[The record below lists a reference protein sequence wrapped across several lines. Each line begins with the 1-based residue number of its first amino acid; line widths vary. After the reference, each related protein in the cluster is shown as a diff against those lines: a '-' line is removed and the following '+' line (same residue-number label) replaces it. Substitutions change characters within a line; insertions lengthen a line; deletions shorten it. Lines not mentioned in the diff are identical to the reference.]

1 MSMRGF
7 VSLPWLCAWCCL
19 SVAAAQVSGFSV
31 ASEEPIEPTLSPAS
45 SGRQIIEISRSQA
58 RDFGDFGDVG
68 GEGVEG
74 VDEQMPEA
82 ELLLSPLPT
91 SEEIWPSPWF
101 DEEPISVPKP
111 PAKKSPPPRP
121 SSPPKPKTMAE
132 YCKAEYRHLRKVFVS
147 GSSQLRS
154 ALKSAKPGD
163 MIFVKDGTYTGGYE
177 IRNKQGTVWRPITV
191 CGSSKAIINTPR
203 NVGLLLN
210 KTKYVNIV
218 GLTVRNAS
226 KGIRLETAE
235 RCTLD
240 KVTVANTG
248 AEGIHIQYRSHYNT
262 VKNSNISNA
271 GKKVPRVGEGIYL
284 GSSSRNVRRDVCIGN
299 NVLNNRITG
308 TRAEPIDVKEY
319 SRDGVISGNYLDGS
333 RLCQCPDAT
342 SLINVKGNGYRIEN
356 NTGRNAI
363 EEFYKTS
370 TVRTADGQGR
380 NNIFKNNKCLSR
392 VRGNRSCVRKPG
404 GGSRGN
410 KFY

>member
-1 MSMRGF
+1 MPMRGLIVLF
-7 VSLPWLCAWCCL
+7 SVFLWCRADP
-19 SVAAAQVSGFSV
+19 VHGFSV
-31 ASEEPIEPTLSPAS
+31 TDGGPFEPTEPSLLSP
-45 SGRQIIEISRSQA
+45 GRSTDSPFQNGGQIDAIPRSQA
-58 RDFGDFGDVG
+58 RDLGDDADESVDS
-68 GEGVEG
+68 VE
-74 VDEQMPEA
+74 EQTTEPGPSS
-82 ELLLSPLPT
+82 SPLPWWFDAEPTRAPT
-91 SEEIWPSPWF
+91 SPTNPTAPRPPARPSP
-101 DEEPISVPKP
+101 
-111 PAKKSPPPRP
+111 P
-121 SSPPKPKTMAE
+121 SKPKTMAG
-132 YCKAEYRHLRKVFVS
+132 YCMAEYRHTRKRYVS

-154 ALKSAKPGD
+154 ALKSAKAGD
-163 MIFVKDGTYTGGYE
+163 MIFVKDGTYSGGFE
-177 IRNKQGTVWRPITV
+177 IRNKKGTVWRPITI

-203 NVGLLLN
+203 NVGILLN

-218 GLTVRNAS
+218 GLTVRNAQ

-271 GKKVPRVGEGIYL
+271 GKKIPRVGEGIYL

-299 NVLNNRITG
+299 KVLNNRITG

-319 SRDGVISGNYLDGS
+319 SRDGVISGNFLDGS
-333 RLCQCPDAT
+333 RLCKCPDAT

-363 EEFYKTS
+363 EEFYKAS
-370 TVRTADGQGR
+370 TVRNANNQGR
-380 NNIFKNNKCLSR
+380 NNVFKNNKCLGGLRRSK
-392 VRGNRSCVRKPG
+392 SCVRKPG
-404 GGSRGN
+404 GGMRGN

>member
-1 MSMRGF
+1 MRKLIALLSIF
-7 VSLPWLCAWCCL
+7 VWCQVDPVHGISVTEEGPFEPMEPSL
-19 SVAAAQVSGFSV
+19 
-31 ASEEPIEPTLSPAS
+31 AS
-45 SGRQIIEISRSQA
+45 SGQATDSLLPNGSQMIAIPRSQA
-58 RDFGDFGDVG
+58 RQLGDVADA
-68 GEGVEG
+68 GVGSAE
-74 VDEQMPEA
+74 EQ
-82 ELLLSPLPT
+82 S
-91 SEEIWPSPWF
+91 
-101 DEEPISVPKP
+101 
-111 PAKKSPPPRP
+111 PRP
-121 SSPPKPKTMAE
+121 SSPLPWWFNDEPTTSPSKPTAPRPPSRPSPPPKPKTMAG
-132 YCKAEYRHLRKVFVS
+132 YCMAEYRHSRKRYVS

-154 ALKSAKPGD
+154 ALNSAKPGD
-163 MIFVKDGTYTGGYE
+163 MIFVKDGTYSGGFE
-177 IRNKQGTVWRPITV
+177 IRNKKGTVWRPITI
-191 CGSSKAIINTPR
+191 CGSSKAIINTPN

-218 GLTVRNAS
+218 GLTVRNAQ

-235 RCTLD
+235 RCMLD
-240 KVTVANTG
+240 KVNVANTG

-271 GKKVPRVGEGIYL
+271 GKKIPRVGEGIYL

-299 NVLNNRITG
+299 KVLNNRITG

-333 RLCQCPDAT
+333 RLCKCPDAT

-370 TVRTADGQGR
+370 TVRNANNQGR
-380 NNIFKNNKCLSR
+380 NNVFKNNKCLGGL
-392 VRGNRSCVRKPG
+392 RGNKSCVRKPG
-404 GGSRGN
+404 GGMRGN